1 MKRNKGNPK
10 IDKSNRIEDV
20 LDEMFNEDDV
30 DTLDEDGYREDDYGE
45 RDNSKSTDY
54 HVDEHPNHL
63 DDEHP
68 DHLDDEHYYG
78 DVHNSDEEE
87 FSDNYDN
94 PSRSSRSRNN
104 ISFSMNL
111 VVKVL
116 SSFAL
121 IVSLLFVF
129 MYTNKVE
136 LFTKGHVG
144 VKAVKLLYDFG
155 NIKQLENNLEDLED
169 LMTERC
175 YYKTTVLNSDKSLNT
190 YLKFKQSDTR
200 VNIIDSKP
208 GFVLYSLVNKNI
220 SENRIFIFSY
230 RLNLFG
236 KIYEVREFEAIDFYS
251 EVQSVSDEE
260 LDKLIEEWSNE

>member
-1 MKRNKGNPK
+1 MKRNKGNPSK
-10 IDKSNRIEDV
+10 DNKSNRIEDV
-20 LDEMFNEDDV
+20 LDEMFDEEDLDDLDDV
-30 DTLDEDGYREDDYGE
+30 GGYETTYHHDE
-45 RDNSKSTDY
+45 
-54 HVDEHPNHL
+54 EHNGGL
-63 DDEHP
+63 DDEYPH
-68 DHLDDEHYYG
+68 HLDDEHYY
-78 DVHNSDEEE
+78 DNSDDEHNSEEE
-87 FSDNYDN
+87 FSGNYDN
-94 PSRSSRSRNN
+94 PSRASMNN
-104 ISFSMNL
+104 VSFNKNL

-121 IVSLLFVF
+121 ILSLMFVI

-136 LFTKGHVG
+136 LFTKGRVG
-144 VKAVKLLYDFG
+144 VKAVKLLYDF
-155 NIKQLENNLEDLED
+155 NNVKQLEDNLEDLED

-190 YLKFKQSDTR
+190 YLKFKQSDTK

-220 SENRIFIFSY
+220 AENRIFIFSY
-230 RLNLFG
+230 RVNAFG

-251 EVQSVSDEE
+251 EAQSVSDEE